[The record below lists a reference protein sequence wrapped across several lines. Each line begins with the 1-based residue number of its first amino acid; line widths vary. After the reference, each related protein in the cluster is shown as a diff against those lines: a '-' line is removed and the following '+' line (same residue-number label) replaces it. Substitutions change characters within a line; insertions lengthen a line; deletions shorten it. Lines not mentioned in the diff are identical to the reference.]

1 MEATLPEEH
10 DSDDGLTEELANSTE
25 FADEEYGRPDED
37 EIGGFTQAVL
47 WGTDWTAETIIS
59 QMERG
64 NIEMNPRF
72 QRRDAWSRS
81 NKTKFI
87 ESLILGLPI
96 PQIVLA
102 EKKEARG
109 RYIVLDGKQRLL
121 SLANYAALGEGKDVG
136 FRLSS
141 LDIRNDLKRK
151 RYKDLKDDPSL
162 RDDFEALNSHTL
174 RTVVIRN
181 WPSLA
186 FLHLVFLRLN
196 TGSLK
201 LSPQELRQ
209 AAVPGPFSDFADDF
223 ALESEPIQA
232 LLGRK
237 SPDPRMR
244 DVELIVRHLALHFY
258 ITNYR
263 GRMKEFLDTSCEN
276 FNENWPTL
284 EDQVREAATHFV
296 EAIVI
301 LQTIFG
307 AQGVARKKGS
317 RLFNRSIFDAL
328 VFYAVDPEVRE
339 KMLESQA
346 DVRAGYNEVIEN
358 KDFQTAVESD
368 TAGIPNTTARLAI
381 WGAKLS
387 EILKIE
393 LGLPSVNDQNEIV
406 IG

>member
-1 MEATLPEEH
+1 MSDDTE
-10 DSDDGLTEELANSTE
+10 DDGLTEELANSTE
-25 FADEEYGRPDED
+25 FTDEEYGQPEA
-37 EIGGFTQAVL
+37 EELAGFSQAVL

-96 PQIVLA
+96 PQLGLA
-102 EKKEARG
+102 EKKDARG

-121 SLANYAALGEGKDVG
+121 SLANFAGLGDGKDVG
-136 FRLSS
+136 FSLSA
-141 LDIRNDLKRK
+141 LDIRDDLKRK
-151 RYKDLKDDPSL
+151 TYKHLKKDPAL

-181 WPSLA
+181 WPNLA

-223 ALESEPIQA
+223 ALASDPLQT

-237 SPDPRMR
+237 TPDPRMR
-244 DVELIVRHLALHFY
+244 DVELLVRHLSLQFY
-258 ITNYR
+258 LTDYR
-263 GRMKEFLDTSCEN
+263 GRMKEFLDQSCEQ
-276 FNENWPTL
+276 FNENWDVL
-284 EDQVREAATHFV
+284 EDQIQESSSQFI
-296 EAIVI
+296 EAIVA
-301 LQTIFG
+301 LQEVFG
-307 AQGVARKKGS
+307 AQNIARKKDS

-328 VFYAVDPEVRE
+328 AFYAVAPETRTA
-339 KMLESQA
+339 MLTSIEA
-346 DVRAGYNEVIEN
+346 VKAAYLEVIE
-358 KDFQTAVESD
+358 DEAFQTAVESD
-368 TAGIPNTTARLAI
+368 TAGIPNTVARLAI
-381 WGAKLS
+381 WGRKLS
-387 EILKIE
+387 AALDTE
-393 LGLPSVNDQNEIV
+393 LAIPFVNSANQI
-406 IG
+406 IIA

>member
-1 MEATLPEEH
+1 
-10 DSDDGLTEELANSTE
+10 
-25 FADEEYGRPDED
+25 
-37 EIGGFTQAVL
+37 
-47 WGTDWTAETIIS
+47 
-59 QMERG
+59 
-64 NIEMNPRF
+64 
-72 QRRDAWSRS
+72 
-81 NKTKFI
+81 
-87 ESLILGLPI
+87 
-96 PQIVLA
+96 
-102 EKKEARG
+102 
-109 RYIVLDGKQRLL
+109 
-121 SLANYAALGEGKDVG
+121 
-136 FRLSS
+136 
-141 LDIRNDLKRK
+141 
-151 RYKDLKDDPSL
+151 
-162 RDDFEALNSHTL
+162 
-174 RTVVIRN
+174 
-181 WPSLA
+181 
-186 FLHLVFLRLN
+186 
-196 TGSLK
+196 
-201 LSPQELRQ
+201 
-209 AAVPGPFSDFADDF
+209 
-223 ALESEPIQA
+223 
-232 LLGRK
+232 
-237 SPDPRMR
+237 MR